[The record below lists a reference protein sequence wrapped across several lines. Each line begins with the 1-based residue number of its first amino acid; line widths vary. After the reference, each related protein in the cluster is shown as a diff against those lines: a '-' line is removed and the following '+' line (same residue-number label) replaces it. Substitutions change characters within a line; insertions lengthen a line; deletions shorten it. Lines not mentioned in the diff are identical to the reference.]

1 MTGSAAAMTNQRLT
15 QCPHCKA
22 SFKVSEDQISAAN
35 GRVRCGACMNIFDAI
50 AYSISKVESSSA
62 QEETPS
68 SDTPPIDL
76 EDSLLSSHSDDVLFA
91 DNPEEDQQETGYSG
105 SSTFDDQL
113 STSFLDLDNEQTPS
127 DPYTTKF
134 NTISSEIN
142 ETDNLKEPVDESWTQ
157 NILDDMAPD
166 NTQKIEP
173 HISEHSHISDNTP
186 KDKTAQ
192 RHTEQQSASPV
203 NNSNDYGSLHF
214 QYQQDTTPKSR
225 HWFIS
230 CIFTLLNITL
240 LAALIAQASW
250 FHYEKLAKYPVLA
263 SFYQQACEQL
273 SCTLPSLED
282 ITQIQSN
289 NLVVRSHPTSH
300 KALIID
306 AVVVNEADFGQN
318 FPDIAL
324 YFSDINKRT
333 VAQRLI
339 HPEEYLSGE
348 LLNWTKM
355 PPKQPV
361 HISLEIIDPG
371 KEAVNYSL
379 KFFPSATTSKPKP
392 LSTNNRSIVNQ

>member
-1 MTGSAAAMTNQRLT
+1 MTNQRLT

-50 AYSISKVESSSA
+50 AYSISKIESNPDTEEAPSA
-62 QEETPS
+62 DS
-68 SDTPPIDL
+68 PPVDL
-76 EDSLLSSHSDDVLFA
+76 EDTLLTALSDDTLFA
-91 DNPEEDQQETGYSG
+91 DNPEEDQQEAGYSG

-134 NTISSEIN
+134 NTISGEIS

-157 NILDDMAPD
+157 NILDDMEPD
-166 NTQKIEP
+166 STQKIEP
-173 HISEHSHISDNTP
+173 HISDNLNLSDNTP
-186 KDKTAQ
+186 KDKPARQ
-192 RHTEQQSASPV
+192 HTEQQSASPI

-214 QYQQDTTPKSR
+214 QYQQDNTPRSR
-225 HWFIS
+225 HWFVTS
-230 CIFTLLNITL
+230 IFALLNIAL

-250 FHYEKLAKYPVLA
+250 FHYEKLTKYPVL
-263 SFYQQACEQL
+263 SSIYQQVCEQL
-273 SCTLPSLED
+273 SCTLPKLED
-282 ITQIQSN
+282 ITRIQSN

-306 AVVVNEADFGQN
+306 AIVVNEADFGQD

-348 LLNWTKM
+348 LLNWIEM

-371 KEAVNYSL
+371 KEAVNYNL
-379 KFFPSATTSKPKP
+379 KFFPRTSILKPKP
-392 LSTNNRSIVNQ
+392 PETSNRSIVNQ